1 MSAFKRIYNYLRGLI
16 FGTLDKWESPEVIL
30 DQAVREM
37 KDSQIKNRERAV
49 QAITQK
55 NNLANMVDKEEK
67 IVRSLEGKATLA
79 LQQGNRELARTILR
93 EKGTRDGTLEQLRS
107 SLKQAEETSE
117 AVKVAIRREDERIR
131 VKTADALRLKAN
143 MKQAQIQ
150 IEINKALDGFQF
162 DDNTQSFDR
171 AEERIQSMRSEAE
184 ARAEIA
190 KTSVNARLME
200 LDDAQV
206 DVEAD
211 KALAELELKLGLAPA
226 TAGANTTS
234 AVTTS
239 AQESDIDRQLRELE
253 QKLNQQ

>member
-1 MSAFKRIYNYLRGLI
+1 LV

-37 KDSQIKNRERAV
+37 KESQVKNRERAV

-93 EKGTRDGTLEQLRS
+93 EKGTRDGTLAQLRG

-171 AEERIQSMRSEAE
+171 AEERIQTMRSEAE

-190 KTSVNARLME
+190 KTSVNARLAE

-211 KALAELELKLGLAPA
+211 RALEALEQKLGLAPA
-226 TAGANTTS
+226 ATAGVNSTS